1 MPLSMLTGNLQTQ
14 TLPYLRLSDK
24 VYQALEL
31 MNENHVEHL
40 PIVDGEKY
48 VGMISEGDLSQA
60 ENDHSTLEQF
70 SQSISNPSVKDDE
83 HVLKAIQVAVQNGLT
98 VVPIVGEESDLIGV
112 VTYTDLLKYSSEFMS
127 LNEPGGLIVLEIESK
142 DYSFNEISRII
153 EGNEAQIKQL
163 NTNVDPTTGL
173 MEVTIKINKTE
184 VSDIVA
190 SFQRHEYNVK
200 YYFGEELFENELR
213 TNYDNLMNYLKIYP
227 AFCLLP

>member
-1 MPLSMLTGNLQTQ
+1 MLTGNLQTQ
-14 TLPYLRLSDK
+14 TLPYLHLTDK

-48 VGMISEGDLSQA
+48 VGVISEEDLSQA
-60 ENDHSTLEQF
+60 ENEHSTLEEF
-70 SQSISNPSVKDDE
+70 KQSISNPSVKDDE

-98 VVPIVGEESDLIGV
+98 VVPIVGEEKELVGV
-112 VTYTDLLKYSSEFMS
+112 VTYADLLKYSSEFMS
-127 LNEPGGLIVLEIESK
+127 LNEPGGLIVLEMESK
-142 DYSFNEISRII
+142 DYSFNEVSRLI
-153 EGNEAQIKQL
+153 ESNDAQIKQL
-163 NTNVDPTTGL
+163 NTNVDPETGL

-200 YYFGEELFENELR
+200 YYFGDEFFENELR
-213 TNYDNLMNYLKIYP
+213 TNYDNLMNYLKI
-227 AFCLLP
+227 

>member
-1 MPLSMLTGNLQTQ
+1 MLTGNLQTQ

-40 PIVDGEKY
+40 PIVEGDKY
-48 VGMISEGDLSQA
+48 VGMISEDDLSQA
-60 ENDHSTLEQF
+60 ENDHSLLEQF
-70 SQSISNPSVKDDE
+70 KQSISNPSVKEDE

-98 VVPIVGEESDLIGV
+98 VVPIVGENAELIGV
-112 VTYTDLLKYSSEFMS
+112 VTYADLLKYSSEFMS
-127 LNEPGGLIVLEIESK
+127 LNEPGGLIVLEMESK

-153 EGNEAQIKQL
+153 EGNDAQIKQL
-163 NTNVDPTTGL
+163 NTNVDPATGL

-190 SFQRHEYNVK
+190 GFQRHEYNVK

-213 TNYDNLMNYLKIYP
+213 TNYDNLMNYLKI
-227 AFCLLP
+227 

>member
-1 MPLSMLTGNLQTQ
+1 MLTGNLQTQ

-48 VGMISEGDLSQA
+48 VGVISEDDLSQA
-60 ENDHSTLEQF
+60 ENDHSILEDLK
-70 SQSISNPSVKDDE
+70 QSISNPSVKDDE
-83 HVLKAIQVAVQNGLT
+83 HVLRAIQVAVQNGLT
-98 VVPIVGEESDLIGV
+98 VVPIVGEENELVGV
-112 VTYTDLLKYSSEFMS
+112 VTYADLLKYSSEFMS
-127 LNEPGGLIVLEIESK
+127 LNEPGGLIVLEMESK
-142 DYSFNEISRII
+142 DYSFNEVSRII
-153 EGNEAQIKQL
+153 EGNDAQIKQL
-163 NTNVDPTTGL
+163 NTTVDAETGL

-200 YYFGEELFENELR
+200 YYFGEEFFENELR
-213 TNYDNLMNYLKIYP
+213 TNYDNLMNYLKI
-227 AFCLLP
+227 

>member
-1 MPLSMLTGNLQTQ
+1 MLTGNLQTQ
-14 TLPYLRLSDK
+14 TLPYLHLSDK

-48 VGMISEGDLSQA
+48 VGIISEDDLSQA
-60 ENDHSTLEQF
+60 ENEHSTLEEF
-70 SQSISNPSVKDDE
+70 KQSISNPSVKDDE

-98 VVPIVGEESDLIGV
+98 VVPIVGEENELVGV
-112 VTYTDLLKYSSEFMS
+112 VTYADLLKYSSEFMS
-127 LNEPGGLIVLEIESK
+127 LNEPGGLIVLEMESK
-142 DYSFNEISRII
+142 DYSFNEVSRLI
-153 EGNEAQIKQL
+153 ESNDAQIKQL
-163 NTNVDPTTGL
+163 NTNVDPETGL

-200 YYFGEELFENELR
+200 YYFGEEFFENELR
-213 TNYDNLMNYLKIYP
+213 TNYDNLMNYLKI
-227 AFCLLP
+227 

>member
-1 MPLSMLTGNLQTQ
+1 MLTKNLQTQ

-40 PIVDGEKY
+40 PIADGDKY
-48 VGMISEGDLSQA
+48 LGMISEEDLSQA

-70 SQSISNPSVKDDE
+70 KQSISNPFVKEDE

-98 VVPIVGEESDLIGV
+98 VVPIVGEENELISV
-112 VTYTDLLKYSSEFMS
+112 VTYSDLLKYSSEFMS

-142 DYSFNEISRII
+142 NYSFNEISRLV
-153 EGNEAQIKQL
+153 ESNDAQIKQL
-163 NTNVDPTTGL
+163 NTSVDQETGL
-173 MEVTIKINKTE
+173 MEVTIKINKLE
-184 VSDIVA
+184 VSDIV
-190 SFQRHEYNVK
+190 STFQRHEYNVK

-213 TNYDNLMNYLKIYP
+213 TNYDNLMNYLKI
-227 AFCLLP
+227 

>member
-1 MPLSMLTGNLQTQ
+1 MLTGNLQTQ

-40 PIVDGEKY
+40 PIVEGDKY
-48 VGMISEGDLSQA
+48 VGMISESDLSQA
-60 ENDHSTLEQF
+60 ENDHSSLEQF
-70 SQSISNPSVKDDE
+70 KQSISNPSVKEDE
-83 HVLKAIQVAVQNGLT
+83 HVLKAIQVAVQSGLT
-98 VVPIVGEESDLIGV
+98 VVPIVGENAELIGV
-112 VTYTDLLKYSSEFMS
+112 VTYADLLKYSSEFMS
-127 LNEPGGLIVLEIESK
+127 LNEPGGLIVLEMESK

-213 TNYDNLMNYLKIYP
+213 TNYDNLMNYLKI
-227 AFCLLP
+227 

>member
-1 MPLSMLTGNLQTQ
+1 MLTGNLQTQ

-40 PIVDGEKY
+40 PIVEGDKY
-48 VGMISEGDLSQA
+48 LGLVSEGDLSQA

-70 SQSISNPSVKDDE
+70 KQSISNPSVKEDE
-83 HVLKAIQVAVQNGLT
+83 HVLRAIQVAVQNGLT
-98 VVPIVGEESDLIGV
+98 VVPIVGENAEMIGV
-112 VTYTDLLKYSSEFMS
+112 VTYADLLKYSSEFMS
-127 LNEPGGLIVLEIESK
+127 LNEPGGLVVLEMESK

-163 NTNVDPTTGL
+163 NTNVDPATGL

-213 TNYDNLMNYLKIYP
+213 TNYDNLMNYLKI
-227 AFCLLP
+227 